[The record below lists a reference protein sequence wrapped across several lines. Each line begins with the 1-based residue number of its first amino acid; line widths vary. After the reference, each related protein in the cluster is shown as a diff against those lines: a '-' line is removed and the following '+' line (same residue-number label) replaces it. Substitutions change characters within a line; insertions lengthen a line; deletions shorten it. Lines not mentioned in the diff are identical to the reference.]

1 MRIFFDVNIKD
12 VRNTDQK
19 CQLWVFMENIWR
31 AVEEDCNVK
40 IPGDIKEEIIQEIN
54 SDPNELIHGYI
65 KMADGRS
72 LT

>member
-1 MRIFFDVNIKD
+1 
-12 VRNTDQK
+12 
-19 CQLWVFMENIWR
+19 MENIWR